1 MNLFDL
7 TGKVAVVTGGSS
19 GNGQSIAYG
28 LAQAGADVAVV
39 GNTSPLNKT
48 KKLIESTGR
57 RCLPIKTD
65 LRDIHEAKTKIIDST
80 MKEFGRIDILVNN
93 AGIQRRNPVMVF
105 TEKDWDDVLAVNLK
119 SVFIL
124 SQGVAPIMQKN
135 GWGKI
140 INMASMLSF
149 QGGLNVPAYAASKGG
164 IAQLTKAMANEWSK
178 YGINVNAMAPGY
190 IVTKM
195 NTALISDKERSRQI
209 LERIPAGRWG
219 EPTDLIGGAIFLSS
233 HASDY
238 VDGHVLCIDGG
249 WMGR

>member
-39 GNTSPLNKT
+39 GNTSPLDKT

-135 GWGKI
+135 GWGK
-140 INMASMLSF
+140 L
-149 QGGLNVPAYAASKGG
+149 
-164 IAQLTKAMANEWSK
+164 
-178 YGINVNAMAPGY
+178 
-190 IVTKM
+190 
-195 NTALISDKERSRQI
+195 
-209 LERIPAGRWG
+209 
-219 EPTDLIGGAIFLSS
+219 
-233 HASDY
+233 
-238 VDGHVLCIDGG
+238 
-249 WMGR
+249 